1 MTALARPLH
10 LLMTALPMSNLGRR
24 RQLLCVVGRDEAS
37 RQALLQARGWQQAF
51 GLSVRVVLVSDAVA
65 APDESANFSR
75 FQTWAGREAGL
86 DLSAEDVFG
95 CSGQTFSVVFQSA
108 VGSTTDLVVCSG
120 APDCATELGTVS
132 LRGLWHRTAE
142 SGAALFVA
150 RDARPPRRILVAT
163 DGTSRTLPVLKLAF
177 DLGERLDAQLS
188 YFDSL
193 RIPIHHGRATKVA
206 GQVSLRPAELEPS
219 QVARYLRAVY
229 GIAGAMARAGKDH
242 RADLVLVGVAP
253 GDHVTA
259 DNLFAALPCSVLAVP
274 CPVPAS
280 LPTRLK

>member
-1 MTALARPLH
+1 
-10 LLMTALPMSNLGRR
+10 MSNLGRR

-37 RQALLQARGWQQAF
+37 RQALLQARAWQQAF
-51 GLSVRVVLVSDAVA
+51 GLDARVLLVSDAVSA
-65 APDESANFSR
+65 AEESGNLYS
-75 FQTWAGREAGL
+75 FQSWAGRETGL

-95 CSGQTFSVVFQSA
+95 CSGDTFSAVFQSA
-108 VGSTTDLVVCSG
+108 AGSTTDVVVCSG

-142 SGAALFVA
+142 CGAALFVA

-177 DLGERLDAQLS
+177 ELGERLDAQLS

-193 RIPIHHGRATKVA
+193 RIPIQQGRRAKSTDLVSLDQRDGEPRHVA
-206 GQVSLRPAELEPS
+206 G
-219 QVARYLRAVY
+219 YLHAMY
-229 GIAGAMARAGKDH
+229 GIASAMARAGQDH

-253 GDHVTA
+253 GDHITA
-259 DNLFAALPCSVLAVP
+259 DNLFTALPCSVLSVP
-274 CPVPAS
+274 CPVPGS
-280 LPTRLK
+280 GPTRLK